1 MSLLKRPSLRQRHR
15 NGAVWLGAF
24 GSIFF
29 LVGLGFVVL
38 AMVPTV
44 IDSVRMRQW
53 EPVQAQLL
61 KARLESLRGSKGG
74 TTYRAHAT
82 YRYVVN
88 GQTHVGQRVAVSNTA
103 DNIGDFWYQLGWRL
117 ESAHRQG
124 KPVTAWVNPADPT
137 DAVLDRSLRW
147 PLLGFWGIF
156 IAIFGGVGLGMMV
169 WGRHNWRKAAQPE
182 HPQAA
187 THPWMQYPEWTGPA
201 IASNLRAERWVFTVM
216 GVVFLGFGGVVSAIA
231 LPDAVNG
238 RPIVWVVL
246 LFPLFGLVMCWHALK
261 RWRQHHRFG
270 SAVLVLSPHPAPL
283 GGQVSMHLDLP
294 LQVGPQARV
303 VMALS
308 CLERSTSGSGD
319 DRSTSE
325 HLQWEDEGVARLV
338 PTAAGTRVQWQTALP
353 GHLPPSSPPGEDG
366 TVWRVSVDG
375 QGLEDGFSATYDI
388 PVFATGASASFGA
401 PDAMFGTASAHQAE
415 DEALLRERIGA
426 VCRVE
431 MDMQGRLVLDQPYA
445 RMRRAQLP
453 WLFTGVV
460 FVASG
465 IFLWNVRAVGGF
477 MGILFVGLGLLA
489 LVLSLWLLLNR
500 RTTTMDRSQGTT
512 IVRRLLGL
520 PVSTRHW
527 DAQAMA
533 GLSVHRSY
541 GMQVNGRRPESIWQV
556 RAHPRQDKP
565 VVLADSIS
573 GEEAARLLMQDIA
586 RHTGW
591 RAAT

>member
-1 MSLLKRPSLRQRHR
+1 MSLFKRPGRRQQHR
-15 NGAVWLGAF
+15 NGAIWLGAF
-24 GSIFF
+24 GGIFF
-29 LVGLGFVVL
+29 LVGLGFLLL
-38 AMVPTV
+38 AVVPTV
-44 IDSVRMRQW
+44 VDSLRMRQW
-53 EPVQAQLL
+53 EPVAAQLVD
-61 KARLESLRGSKGG
+61 ARLQASRNSEG
-74 TTYRAHAT
+74 TITHRVHAT
-82 YRYVVN
+82 YRYVID

-103 DNIGDFWYQLGWRL
+103 DNVGDFWYQLGWRL

-124 KPVTAWVNPADPT
+124 KPVTAWVNPANPT

-147 PLLGFWGIF
+147 PLLGFWALF
-156 IAIFGGVGLGMMV
+156 IAIFGGVGTGLLA
-169 WGRHNWRKAAQPE
+169 WARHSWRSAAQPE
-182 HPQAA
+182 HPQAT

-401 PDAMFGTASAHQAE
+401 PDAMFGNASAHQAE

-453 WLFTGVV
+453 WLFMGVV
-460 FVASG
+460 FVISG
-465 IFLWNVRAVGGF
+465 GYLWNVRALGGL
-477 MGILFVGLGLLA
+477 MGILFGGLGLLA

-556 RAHPRQDKP
+556 RAHPLQGKP

-573 GEEAARLLMQDIA
+573 GEGAARLLMQDIA